1 LHDGLM
7 SEMSPPPPPIS
18 NGPGSPIGPTDTSS
32 LGSSQFTTA
41 QSGSNDT
48 AANAVGSARAL
59 LGRAPIVIAVVI
71 ACHVAAIA
79 LPDDGNHPYWE
90 LGMWCAFGVGSA
102 LLLAAPLFGSA
113 IKLSV
118 TDMWRTS
125 AAGAA
130 GLSFHWVAFVLPSL
144 RSNPSFLM
152 TMAVVGAWWAVSL
165 LPGRP
170 AADPVASK

>member
-1 LHDGLM
+1 
-7 SEMSPPPPPIS
+7 MSPPPPPIS
-18 NGPGSPIGPTDTSS
+18 NGPNSPLASNDTSPI
-32 LGSSQFTTA
+32 GSSQFTTA
-41 QSGSNDT
+41 QTGMNDT
-48 AANAVGSARAL
+48 AANAVGSARTL
-59 LGRAPIVIAVVI
+59 LGRAPIVIAVVV

-79 LPDDGNHPYWE
+79 LPDNGDHPYWG

-102 LLLAAPLFGSA
+102 LLLAAPIFGAA

-118 TDMWRTS
+118 TDTWRTS
-125 AAGAA
+125 AVGAA

-170 AADPVASK
+170 TADPAANK